1 MKIVLDANV
10 VIAAFAARGLCE
22 SVLELCL
29 HSHQIVLSE
38 ELLDEIQRN
47 LRNKI
52 KLPASVVDEIS
63 KLLIEHGDML
73 EPASLP
79 SDLCRDPDDVMILGL
94 AIAAHADFIV
104 TGDQD
109 LLVLNEF
116 RGIPIMTPRS
126 FPTILH
132 NEEV

>member
-1 MKIVLDANV
+1 MKVVLDTNV

-22 SVLELCL
+22 SILELCL
-29 HSHQIVLSE
+29 HSYQLVLSE
-38 ELLDEIQRN
+38 ELLDEIERN
-47 LRNKI
+47 LRDKI
-52 KLPASVVDEIS
+52 KLPAGVIEEIIS
-63 KLLIEHGDML
+63 LLVERGDML

-79 SDLCRDPDDVMILGL
+79 LDLCRDSDDVMVLGL
-94 AIAAHADFIV
+94 AVAAHADFIV

-126 FPTILH
+126 FSTILH
-132 NEEV
+132 NEKA